1 MNNNFCK
8 KCKKEFNSRSGLYKH
23 NLNYHQNDLIA
34 HKEIQ
39 IIESVTCKYCNK
51 ILANYY
57 SKWRHEKQCENKS
70 LQMANQ
76 IKDMQSEINK
86 LKAQINNN
94 SGTKNIINNTN
105 NTNNSH
111 NTNTNSNNNNLTQN
125 IIYVIP
131 FSKEP
136 TNAISTENLN
146 AILNEHGLNSVM
158 EIVKMK
164 HFNPE
169 TPELHNFCVTAKN
182 DPYASIVDP
191 ETKKIRLV
199 NKKDVFD
206 KVFCGVVGNLNTV
219 ENPNEETTDTI
230 NRINNIP
237 VSKKIQKKLHL
248 EMNQEAYNNK
258 ELVQTTW
265 KNASFSGKPTSAQ
278 GKVVNK
284 NTKYI
289 NTIESLL
296 KEINSKSY
304 LFKKYE
310 PEDIDV

>member
-1 MNNNFCK
+1 MNNNICI

-23 NLNYHQNDLIA
+23 NLNYHQCDLTA
-34 HKEIQ
+34 HKQIQ
-39 IIESVTCKYCNK
+39 IIDSVTCKYCNK
-51 ILANYY
+51 EFSNY
-57 SKWRHEKQCENKS
+57 SNRWRHEKTCNRINIENT
-70 LQMANQ
+70 
-76 IKDMQSEINK
+76 IKNMQSEINN

-94 SGTKNIINNTN
+94 SGINNITNNSNNTN
-105 NTNNSH
+105 S
-111 NTNTNSNNNNLTQN
+111 NNNLTQN

-136 TNAISTENLN
+136 TNTISTENLN

-158 EIVKMK
+158 EIVKLK

-191 ETKKIRLV
+191 ETKKIKLV

-206 KVFCGVVGNLNTV
+206 KVYMGVVGNLTTV

-265 KNASFSGKPTSAQ
+265 KNANFSGKPTNTQ
-278 GKVVNK
+278 NKVINK
-284 NTKYI
+284 NIKYI
-289 NTIESLL
+289 NTIELLL
-296 KEINSKSY
+296 KEISSKSY

-310 PEDIDV
+310 QDNINV

>member
-1 MNNNFCK
+1 
-8 KCKKEFNSRSGLYKH
+8 
-23 NLNYHQNDLIA
+23 
-34 HKEIQ
+34 
-39 IIESVTCKYCNK
+39 
-51 ILANYY
+51 
-57 SKWRHEKQCENKS
+57 
-70 LQMANQ
+70 MANQ
-76 IKDMQSEINK
+76 IKDMQTEINN

-94 SGTKNIINNTN
+94 SGTKNITNNTN
-105 NTNNSH
+105 NTNNS
-111 NTNTNSNNNNLTQN
+111 NNTNSNNTNSNNNLTQN

-136 TNAISTENLN
+136 TNAISAENLN

-206 KVFCGVVGNLNTV
+206 KVFCGVVSNLNTV

-265 KNASFSGKPTSAQ
+265 KNANFSGKPTSTQ

-310 PEDIDV
+310 PNDIDV